1 LGKAGAVGD
10 RVAEERETPKM
21 IIRRRRTANFTV
33 IGNELFDDE
42 RLEAD
47 EVGILAYLR
56 SRPDKWEVRRPAL
69 MRRWRVGRDGLKRII
84 HNLLRTG
91 WMLAI
96 RVRHPKGTWSVV
108 YVVQDQPGPELSEE
122 AIRQAL
128 SLVSSEAGELG
139 GCLGELCESA
149 WDDD

>member
-1 LGKAGAVGD
+1 
-10 RVAEERETPKM
+10 M
-21 IIRRRRTANFTV
+21 IIRRKRTANFTV

-56 SRPDKWEVRRPAL
+56 SRPDRWEVRRPAL
-69 MRRWRVGRDGLKRII
+69 MRRWRMGVVSIRRVI

-91 WMLAI
+91 WLEAL
-96 RVRHPKGTWSVV
+96 RLRRRDGTSYVL
-108 YVVQDQPGPELSEE
+108 YVVKDQPGPELSEA

-128 SLVSSEAGELG
+128 SLESSEAVSEADWEAQSEQCVKTYLD
-139 GCLGELCESA
+139 S
-149 WDDD
+149 

>member
-1 LGKAGAVGD
+1 
-10 RVAEERETPKM
+10 M

-69 MRRWRVGRDGLKRII
+69 CRRWRVGRDGLKRII
-84 HNLLRTG
+84 HNLIRTG
-91 WMLAI
+91 WILAI
-96 RVRHPKGTWSVV
+96 RVRRPKGTWYVV

-122 AIRQAL
+122 AIREAL
-128 SLVSSEAGELG
+128 SLVSSEALDASNARS
-139 GCLGELCESA
+139 ELCEGA
-149 WDDD
+149 WPDD

>member
-1 LGKAGAVGD
+1 
-10 RVAEERETPKM
+10 M

-69 MRRWRVGRDGLKRII
+69 MRRWRMGVVAMRRVT

-91 WMLAI
+91 WIEAL
-96 RVRHPKGTWSVV
+96 RLRRRDGTSYVL
-108 YVVQDQPGPELSEE
+108 YVVKDQPGPELSEE
-122 AIRQAL
+122 AIKQAL
-128 SLVSSEAGELG
+128 SLESSEAAELDDAQDASS
-139 GCLGELCESA
+139 ELCA
-149 WDDD
+149 DAYPPD

>member
-1 LGKAGAVGD
+1 
-10 RVAEERETPKM
+10 M

-47 EVGILAYLR
+47 ELGILAYLR

-69 MRRWRVGRDGLKRII
+69 MRRFRLGERAIKRVIN
-84 HNLLRTG
+84 NLLRTG
-91 WMLAI
+91 WIHVL
-96 RVRHPKGTWSVV
+96 RLRGRGGRFVV
-108 YVVQDQPGPELSEE
+108 LYVVLDQPGPELSDE

-128 SLVSSEAGELG
+128 SLESSEAVASDAELDALTEICG
-139 GCLGELCESA
+139 DA
-149 WDDD
+149 WQKH

>member
-1 LGKAGAVGD
+1 
-10 RVAEERETPKM
+10 M
-21 IIRRRRTANFTV
+21 IIRRKRTANFTV

-69 MRRWRVGRDGLKRII
+69 MRRWRMGERAIKRVIN
-84 HNLLRTG
+84 NLLRTG
-91 WMLAI
+91 WIQVLRLRGRAG
-96 RVRHPKGTWSVV
+96 RFVV
-108 YVVQDQPGPELSEE
+108 LYVVQDQPGPELSDE

-128 SLVSSEAGELG
+128 SLESSEAVASDADLEVLTK
-139 GCLGELCESA
+139 LCEHA
-149 WDDD
+149 WPKH